1 MEHDPTSRAARPARS
16 RRGAALDEAFAGVV
30 VSLAL
35 GAAALAALGAVCAVT
50 LFGAESLILV
60 GGLLALV
67 GGLGG
72 LVAGAWSRQAGSPG
86 AGSDDE
92 P

>member
-30 VSLAL
+30 VSL
-35 GAAALAALGAVCAVT
+35 ALGAVCAVT